1 MAPLCKKH
9 NKPRSVIYERRMPRG
24 GTFQLVGCEDCA
36 AAAAKSARVK
46 LKPKKESKQA
56 PSGTKFRR
64 I

>member
-9 NKPRSVIYERRMPRG
+9 NKLRNVIYERKMPRG

-36 AAAAKSARVK
+36 AAAAQSAGVK
-46 LKPKKESKQA
+46 LKPKKESKPA
-56 PSGTKFRR
+56 PQGTKFRR